1 MSDLLPVGSV
11 VSIKK
16 FDKLYIICSADSKEE
31 YQYILA
37 PYPIGITQVF
47 LVRKEKKENIT
58 KVWFSGYID
67 NEYIFNKYLENKGGN

>member
-11 VSIKK
+11 VSIKE

-67 NEYIFNKYLENKGGN
+67 NEYIFNKYLENEGGN

>member
-1 MSDLLPVGSV
+1 M
-11 VSIKK
+11 
-16 FDKLYIICSADSKEE
+16 KEE

-67 NEYIFNKYLENKGGN
+67 NEYIFNKYLENEGGN